1 MHHWHFQNYL
11 LASHVF
17 KINWAWLLSI
27 AIFWLFAIC
36 GYPSGSVINENLLS
50 IFIFFPYVY
59 LIINYDSSY
68 FHTTFEVKYSSI
80 PYLIFF
86 SFLAVLLSWDH
97 LHQSLWGD
105 QIYHAS
111 FAARHSQ
118 LFIYYTESKLPEVWS
133 IIQNFP
139 ASYVVVAVNIFL
151 LALLT
156 IIFHIV
162 PKINTSKYFLA
173 FVMLVTMLSVR
184 YLVENTDAFDGLA
197 FPSMLNSFG
206 IMDPHPLFRS
216 FPLVITT
223 SFFGGSDFAFRMAS
237 FLAYLLFLYF
247 FFYRLKQ
254 VVDKS
259 FALIA
264 TLAIGTI
271 PIFWGISYL
280 VEQSIWSTIGS
291 SVIFTI
297 LATSQKLE
305 EEPIV
310 PLICIVILA
319 TFLRSPAFIGL
330 IPIAFMF
337 LFRIYRKTLQNKNE
351 NLSLVV
357 LLSVLIIAV
366 AVSALRGS
374 PATET
379 VGILDK
385 LRYSL
390 NNNIPAIAA
399 ASVLGFLPLF
409 FIGSLLSFKSENRIV
424 VSLAGALFLV
434 VGVLLYYGPLN
445 PQLWGVSRYQA
456 EIFIPLIACGISIYC
471 VDVNLYKLRFNA
483 LKFLPIFLF
492 IVVNVFSLK
501 NIDGRTFKPFSDA
514 PPPTEGIKAEIEY
527 PLKQLYRYVESN
539 GLKNNLYYVGIYY
552 GGFVSALGG
561 YSAKDYLSFS
571 RLNQLYRYGWEVN
584 SEKLNA
590 DLEIKAV
597 VIEPEANFGVT
608 DKLLALGWVKTS
620 SFIHARSKHELI
632 LLTRNVVN

>member
-1 MHHWHFQNYL
+1 MK
-11 LASHVF
+11 HVF
-17 KINWAWLLSI
+17 KVNWAWLLSI
-27 AIFWLFAIC
+27 AIFWIFAIC
-36 GYPSGSVINENLLS
+36 GYPSGSVINEIFLN
-50 IFIFFPYVY
+50 IFILFSYAY
-59 LIINYDSSY
+59 LILNYDSTY
-68 FHTTFEVKYSSI
+68 FRTTFEVKFSSI

-86 SFLAVLLSWDH
+86 AFLAILLSWDH
-97 LHQSLWGD
+97 LSQSLWSD

-118 LFIYYTESKLPEVWS
+118 LFIYFAESRLPEVWP
-133 IIQNFP
+133 IIQNYP

-151 LALLT
+151 LVLLT
-156 IIFHIV
+156 IIFHVV
-162 PKINTSKYFLA
+162 PKINVSKYYLA
-173 FVMLVTMLSVR
+173 LVMLLIMVSIR
-184 YLVENTDAFDGLA
+184 HLVESTHAFDGLA
-197 FPSMLNSFG
+197 FPSMLNAFG
-206 IMDPHPLFRS
+206 IVDPHPLFRS
-216 FPLVITT
+216 FPLVVTT
-223 SFFGGSDFAFRMAS
+223 SFFGGGDFGFRMAS
-237 FLAYLLFLYF
+237 YIAYLLFLYF

-280 VEQSIWSTIGS
+280 VEQSIWSTIAS

-310 PLICIVILA
+310 PLVSIVILA
-319 TFLRSPAFIGL
+319 TLLRSPAFIGF

-337 LFRIYRKTLQNKNE
+337 LFRIYRKTLQNKSE

-357 LLSVLIIAV
+357 LLLILIMVILVSV
-366 AVSALRGS
+366 LRGS

-385 LRYSL
+385 WRYSL

-409 FIGSLLSFKSENRIV
+409 FIGILLSFKSENRIV
-424 VSLAGALFLV
+424 VSLAGAFFLV
-434 VGVLLYYGPLN
+434 VGVLLYYGPLVR
-445 PQLWGVSRYQA
+445 QSWGISRYQA
-456 EIFIPLIACGISIYC
+456 EIFVPLIVCGISIYC
-471 VDVNLYKLRFNA
+471 VDINSYKLRFKP
-483 LKFLPIFLF
+483 LKFLPIILL
-492 IVVNVFSLK
+492 ILVNVFSLK
-501 NIDGRTFKPFSDA
+501 NIDSRTFKPFSDA

-527 PLKQLYRYVESN
+527 PLKQLYQYVESN

-571 RLNQLYRYGWEVN
+571 RLNQLYRNGWEVD
-584 SEKLNA
+584 SEKLNV
-590 DLEIKAV
+590 DSEIKAV
-597 VIEPEANFGVT
+597 VIEPEASFGVT

-620 SFIHARSKHELI
+620 SFIHERSKHELI